1 MSDNKETE
9 IEEAKVQ
16 DDATASADAGEKKKS
31 NSIVKLALF
40 IGIPILLLGGVA
52 AFLFLTET
60 GHHLMGKKD
69 KEKEPE
75 KEKPE
80 ALSFYTIPEMMVNL
94 IPNGKK
100 TPFLRLGLK
109 LELPDAEAQKAI
121 DSLSPRIIDQYQMYL
136 RGLRVED
143 IENTAG
149 IHRLREELLKRV
161 NIVTSPIKIKNVLI
175 QVMLVQ

>member
-1 MSDNKETE
+1 MADNKETV
-9 IEEAKVQ
+9 IEEVKVEEGAS
-16 DDATASADAGEKKKS
+16 DASKTQEVKKS
-31 NSIVKLALF
+31 KSIVKLALF
-40 IGIPILLLGGVA
+40 IGLPLLILGGA
-52 AFLFLTET
+52 GAFLFLTET

-69 KEKEPE
+69 KEPEPE

-80 ALSFYTIPEMMVNL
+80 TLSFFTIPEMMVNL
-94 IPNGKK
+94 LPNGKK

-109 LELPDAEAQKAI
+109 LELPNAESQKAI
-121 DSLSPRIIDQYQMYL
+121 DSLLPRIIDQYQMYL

-161 NIVTSPIKIKNVLI
+161 YIVTNPIKIKIVLI